1 MQRSLLALA
10 LAAMLASAA
19 AQNATAG
26 GVEVPE
32 VDVPEEFNPRE
43 AISNLVEY
51 QEEHPNFAAGV
62 ATWLTV
68 GTIIFLLAFILFLY
82 SEIKAVLVA
91 RDQDFRKKL
100 IEDGYMSNGANFNEL
115 FEREAATMAPRPYL
129 SVGAMLLMFIA
140 FACLLYPLCDILTII
155 GLPSAPC
162 LLIITFGAFFAS
174 ICLATFWMF
183 VIWSC
188 TRTYAALVFLVMSL
202 TGQILLPTGNPI
214 LLLVWVVLA
223 FGGGY
228 MYFYFG
234 PDYYKEKPEDKPMW
248 LQDVGDFTVSTN
260 YEEWGS
266 AFNKAYEAE
275 TAALQKQA
283 EALKKQAEEAQK
295 TFEEQQKKLTEN
307 TPLNG
312 GSK

>member
-1 MQRSLLALA
+1 MSRTLLAFVIMGL
-10 LAAMLASAA
+10 LASAS
-19 AQNATAG
+19 AQNATDAAG
-26 GVEVPE
+26 GLEVPE
-32 VDVPEEFNPRE
+32 VEVPEEFNPRE

-51 QEEHPNFAAGV
+51 QEEHPDFAAGV

-140 FACLLYPLCDILTII
+140 FACLLYPLCDILTVI

-188 TRTYAALVFLVMSL
+188 TRTYAALVFLLMSL
-202 TGQILLPTGNPI
+202 SGQILLPTGNPI

-228 MYFYFG
+228 FYFYFY
-234 PDYYKEKPEDKPMW
+234 PDQFKEKPEDKPMW

-275 TAALQKQA
+275 TAALKKQA
-283 EALKKQAEEAQK
+283 EAAQK